1 MAARCPA
8 ALPATAVW
16 GLRPCSFSSHRTA
29 HAESR
34 KVVEADAWVRYADA
48 RSRGE
53 ATAAG
58 RSSDMRTRRRAESRT
73 AGFESKPPL
82 SAPGW
87 PVPCAPANGIGCS
100 CQPSLQRPARPTRQ
114 PAGCSAQ
121 ALSMTSTAQ
130 ESQQPAPSDPPDDK
144 RSSALRSRTEASR
157 TDRSGAF
164 ARPPLARGHAPA
176 VARPRGTQHRSRSQ
190 RPPTRPRLGQ
200 PAPSRH
206 LQPGRAPRLRA
217 RPTGWRS
224 QLPDVPL
231 RACPAA
237 RRPDRPLARPPPA
250 SRQPAGVAGS
260 ETRAN
265 RRGHRRAVRAF
276 GPSPAPFHDS
286 FEKASHPR

>member
-1 MAARCPA
+1 MGPIRGCAIEGR
-8 ALPATAVW
+8 
-16 GLRPCSFSSHRTA
+16 GHRSRPL
-29 HAESR
+29 
-34 KVVEADAWVRYADA
+34 VRYAHA
-48 RSRGE
+48 PTRRVANSRIRE
-53 ATAAG
+53 QTAAK
-58 RSSDMRTRRRAESRT
+58 R
-73 AGFESKPPL
+73 
-82 SAPGW
+82 PGLA
-87 PVPCAPANGIGCS
+87 VPCAPANGIGCS

-114 PAGCSAQ
+114 PAGCFAQ
-121 ALSMTSTAQ
+121 ATLDDEHRTGVSANS
-130 ESQQPAPSDPPDDK
+130 PVAPSDPPYDK
-144 RSSALRSRTEASR
+144 RSSALGSRTEASR

-164 ARPPLARGHAPA
+164 ARPPLVRGHAPA
-176 VARPRGTQHRSRSQ
+176 VARPRGTQNRSRSQ
-190 RPPTRPRLGQ
+190 RPPTRPRLRQ

-206 LQPGRAPRLRA
+206 LQPGRVPRLRA

-265 RRGHRRAVRAF
+265 RRGHRQAVRAF
-276 GPSPAPFHDS
+276 DPSPAPFHDS